1 MELLNGIEP
10 MLPEYETGVL
20 PLSLQKRGDVKEGGG
35 VGGSRTHDVPFGSL
49 IKSQMPSANLAT
61 TPWLWDAAVRW
72 CGGWAGRTRTFGC
85 GGQSSVT
92 YHLSTAQQGSVY
104 CLSRRNSSRRR
115 PTERLPLLGCR
126 CRRSTCQADAH
137 DATHCRTAGRGFSGL
152 AGVGHLSK
160 STLVDRDRQALRR
173 TPSHLNLLVAPRG
186 LPRTSA

>member
-1 MELLNGIEP
+1 MS
-10 MLPEYETGVL
+10 YVGV
-20 PLSLQKRGDVKEGGG
+20 GDVKEGGG

-104 CLSRRNSSRRR
+104 CLSRCLTCPCGVRGSA
-115 PTERLPLLGCR
+115 ERLPLLGCR
-126 CRRSTCQADAH
+126 RRRSCARRDHARTAH
-137 DATHCRTAGRGFSGL
+137 HCRTAGRRFSGL
-152 AGVGHLSK
+152 AGVGHLGK

-173 TPSHLNLLVAPRG
+173 TQSHLNP
-186 LPRTSA
+186 